1 MPPKPNSMECRMID
15 GVVSRRD
22 FLRLAGAGGSAAGLA
37 ALVAACG
44 GDEPGGSGGSVPPG
58 SLQALRADATQ
69 LSLLG
74 AQSQLPVGTSL
85 YTFGLSTA
93 DNRLVTGGA
102 PQVWVAKDETGRA
115 AGPFPSRWFELKAY
129 ETTRDTSPR
138 SPLTGFYGAEVEFP
152 EAGNWM
158 VAAATEVDGGRAVG
172 SGGVPVAAEVPAAV
186 GTKAKALSTPVA
198 TSPAGRKKICT
209 REPACPLHGISL
221 DDALR
226 SGRPTVVNF
235 GTPLLCTSQIC
246 GPVVDEQMVVADKV
260 GAKANFVHVE
270 IYPSRSTAK
279 PVAALAEYGFS
290 TEPWLL
296 VVDREGVIRDRHEGP
311 VTAGQ
316 IEDSLR
322 PLLA

>member
-1 MPPKPNSMECRMID
+1 VP
-15 GVVSRRD
+15 SRRE
-22 FLRLAGAGGSAAGLA
+22 FLRLAGAGGSAVGLS
-37 ALVAACG
+37 ALLAACG
-44 GDEPGGSGGSVPPG
+44 GDDQQGGQVPAG

-74 AQSQLPVGTSL
+74 AQSQLPVGAGL
-85 YTFGLSTA
+85 FTFGLATA

-102 PQVWVAKDETGRA
+102 PQVWVARDDATRA
-115 AGPFPSRWFELKAY
+115 AGPFPTRWFELKAY
-129 ETTRDTSPR
+129 EQTRDTSPR

-158 VAAATEVDGGRAVG
+158 VAAALDLDGGRAVG
-172 SGGVPVAAEVPAAV
+172 QGAVPVAAKVPAAV
-186 GTKAKALSTPVA
+186 GSKAKPVATPVA
-198 TSPAGRKKICT
+198 TTAAGRKKICT
-209 REPACPLHGISL
+209 RDPACPLHEISL
-221 DDALR
+221 DDALAA
-226 SGRPTVVNF
+226 GKPTVVNF

-246 GPVVDEQMVVADKV
+246 GPVVDEQMVVADRL
-260 GAKANFVHVE
+260 GDKASFIHVE

-279 PVAALAEYGFS
+279 PVKALSEYGFS

-296 VVDREGVIRDRHEGP
+296 VIDRDGVIQARHEGP

-316 IEDSLR
+316 IEDALR